1 MLLRNWAIVAAFA
14 CAAAL
19 GVAHAAETF
28 GHLAPCELCLKARE
42 IYWWTLALAAVGVA
56 LRYTR
61 IKAERWIDILLALA
75 FLGAAAFAIYHAG
88 VEWKWWA
95 GPASCTGG
103 SRSVTAADLTKL
115 LTGGGSTPQ
124 CDKPAWVFLGLS
136 MAGWNALYALVFAA
150 GSAWAARKAIPHD
163 H

>member
-1 MLLRNWAIVAAFA
+1 MLARNWAVIAFLA

-42 IYWWTLALAAVGVA
+42 IYWWTMALAAVGIVVGIA
-56 LRYTR
+56 PL
-61 IKAERWIDILLALA
+61 KAAQYVNILLAFA
-75 FLGAAAFAIYHAG
+75 FLGAAGFAIYHAG
-88 VEWKWWA
+88 VEWKFWA

-103 SRSVTAADLTKL
+103 TQSVSAADLSKML
-115 LTGGGSTPQ
+115 AGGGSTPQ

-136 MAGWNALYALVFAA
+136 MAGWNAIYALIFSG
-150 GSAWAARKAIPHD
+150 GSAWAATRTKR
-163 H
+163 

>member
-1 MLLRNWAIVAAFA
+1 MLARNWALVALLG

-42 IYWWTLALAAVGVA
+42 VYWWTMALAAVGVV
-56 LRYTR
+56 LRLTGV
-61 IKAERWIDILLALA
+61 KAANWIDWLLALA
-75 FLGAAAFAIYHAG
+75 FLGAAGLAVYHAG
-88 VEWKWWA
+88 VEWKYWP

-103 SRSVTAADLTKL
+103 SKSVSAADLTKL
-115 LTGGGSTPQ
+115 LAGGGSTPQ

-136 MAGWNALYALVFAA
+136 MAGWNAIYALIFAG
-150 GSAWAARKAIPHD
+150 GSTWAARKTNR
-163 H
+163 